1 VSTSKNIAAEWSVAY
16 AMSIKRLDS
25 QFMLCLLRLMSW
37 PNLGNMHGDLVDDL
51 RLICALLAKRPMVGF
66 LIARRLKLPVDKT
79 FALLSVLEIKGHI
92 TALGANLIDLDL
104 NALESVAVQ
113 NGKATIA
120 DSARFSTTDKQILPT
135 PTPPQRVAKA
145 LQENA
150 DISKSVATTNAKPS
164 TQSELSKAK
173 VELESS
179 GDVLNQLWRVLNTDI
194 VMSKASR
201 ANVDPEAP
209 VAKEA
214 GDVLSQLWYVLNKDI
229 GAKQETVKKTDV
241 KSTAK
246 SSKSKKP
253 NTSNIG
259 NISNTSNKINAV
271 SKPDVEDE
279 AVIRDV
285 NGNIIAPEID
295 EASATKEDQAKDVMS
310 QLWSVLNT
318 DIAFKRQSGT
328 DATSGQSAEKTKEVA
343 EVMANLWRVLNTEI
357 ASKRQSNAKEG
368 TESLSDTTR
377 EANDKLSK
385 LWRILD
391 AQIVLKKKPTTYLM
405 TDDPLKIVK
414 KEVED
419 TSGEAVD
426 RLSQLWQVLNSEI
439 AIALPPERRLPTA
452 KRR

>member
-1 VSTSKNIAAEWSVAY
+1 
-16 AMSIKRLDS
+16 MSIKRLDS

-79 FALLSVLEIKGHI
+79 FALLSVLESKGHI
-92 TALGANLIDLDL
+92 TALGAISIDLDL
-104 NALESVAVQ
+104 NALEPVEVQ
-113 NGKATIA
+113 NGKVTTV
-120 DSARFSTTDKQILPT
+120 DTARFSTTDKLILPT

-145 LQENA
+145 LQDDA
-150 DISKSVATTNAKPS
+150 DISKSVVIANAKPS
-164 TQSELSKAK
+164 TQSEPSKVK

-209 VAKEA
+209 VGKEA

-241 KSTAK
+241 KTTAK

-253 NTSNIG
+253 NT
-259 NISNTSNKINAV
+259 SNTSNKINAV

-279 AVIRDV
+279 TAIRDV
-285 NGNIIAPEID
+285 NGNIIAPDID
-295 EASATKEDQAKDVMS
+295 KADASKEDQAKDVMS

-318 DIAFKRQSGT
+318 DIAFKRQSGNE
-328 DATSGQSAEKTKEVA
+328 ATNEQSAEKAKEVA

-357 ASKRQSNAKEG
+357 ASKHQSNAKEG

-439 AIALPPERRLPTA
+439 ALALPAERRSAAT